1 MSQPSM
7 IFSTNVEVCTDQ
19 QKAEEIAW
27 KRAISFFGD
36 KKGDLK
42 MITSFATDSS
52 VVSFGQHLMDVS
64 FDFEFK
70 EFHD

>member
-1 MSQPSM
+1 M

-27 KRAISFFGD
+27 ERAISFFGD

-42 MITSFATDSS
+42 MITSFAIDSS
-52 VVSFGQHLMDVS
+52 VQCFGEHYMDVS

-70 EFHD
+70 ETL